1 LDGPALAPGF
11 ELYWMLP
18 PAGSVSDV
26 VLSWVLSSWAEGLG
40 FNNLAVLLVGWVG
53 AVIGEDVVLLRSWR
67 LRIELAHITFL
78 CIRIVVEI
86 VLAVVVRSVVRAHH
100 WTVVLEV
107 AFVHVVVLLTIAV
120 AILVIALILWTLVK
134 ALVVALVLWSLVK
147 ALVIVLVVSLVVVL
161 IVIEV
166 VLVVSLMSHHAL
178 IHGLVSVVACLG
190 LVAHLDWVSVRISL
204 HGSLLFSTHNDG
216 YDNTC

>member
-1 LDGPALAPGF
+1 LDAS
-11 ELYWMLP
+11 

-67 LRIELAHITFL
+67 LRIELTYITFL
-78 CIRIVVEI
+78 CVRIVVEI
-86 VLAVVVRSVVRAHH
+86 VLAVVVVRSVVRAHH

-147 ALVIVLVVSLVVVL
+147 ALVVALVIVLVVSLVVVV

-178 IHGLVSVVACLG
+178 IHGLVCVVACLG

>member
-1 LDGPALAPGF
+1 MDASPASSIS
-11 ELYWMLP
+11 Y
-18 PAGSVSDV
+18 V
-26 VLSWVLSSWAEGLG
+26 VLSWVLSSRAEGLG

-53 AVIGEDVVLLRSWR
+53 AVVGEDIVLLRSWR
-67 LRIELAHITFL
+67 LRIELAHITLL
-78 CIRIVVEI
+78 CVKVVVEV
-86 VLAVVVRSVVRAHH
+86 VLVLVVVRSVVRAHH

-107 AFVHVVVLLTIAV
+107 AFVHVVVLLTVAV

-134 ALVVALVLWSLVK
+134 ALIVILVVALV
-147 ALVIVLVVSLVVVL
+147 VVM

-166 VLVVSLMSHHAL
+166 VLVVSLRSHHAL

-190 LVAHLDWVSVRISL
+190 LVAHLDWVSVWISL
-204 HGSLLFSTHNDG
+204 DGSLLFITHNDG